1 MDFEKIVCNLSSF
14 SQGDQLCPTTS
25 PSCPKLPCGQNCLY
39 DLVSE
44 GSTSVKAT
52 HKTPV
57 ARCIK
62 YMKLTIHNFLLI
74 GTLMTWIFHLKT
86 KEETVGWMLSQLH
99 KYGKNLYHRLHQ
111 LGHHFMFITFRYALM
126 DLGTNYCNLRWITKD
141 KMQT

>member
-1 MDFEKIVCNLSSF
+1 MQLFLRYPIHASCRIVWDFDQPCSTIKKNIVLQINAWKVMDFEKIVCNLSSF

-62 YMKLTIHNFLLI
+62 HMKLTIHDFLLI

-86 KEETVGWMLSQLH
+86 KEETVG
-99 KYGKNLYHRLHQ
+99 
-111 LGHHFMFITFRYALM
+111 
-126 DLGTNYCNLRWITKD
+126 
-141 KMQT
+141 